1 MTKQIQR
8 TDMEQIQEEAQ
19 TPSVDVSVER
29 KDIGG
34 AEQLQASLDEIADSA
49 DVTGFKCVHEKC
61 GLVHNHDTTKHQA
74 GDSFDMS
81 DSEAA
86 SMEFNSTC
94 HCSLN
99 EISRSGDVSG
109 APSPSEANSMAPVP
123 DSVTRELDSMY

>member
-8 TDMEQIQEEAQ
+8 TDVEQIQEEAQ
-19 TPSVDVSVER
+19 TSSVDVSVER

-61 GLVHNHDTTKHQA
+61 GLVHNHDTTKHQI
-74 GDSFDMS
+74 GDSFEMS

-99 EISRSGDVSG
+99 EVSRSDDVSD
-109 APSPSEANSMAPVP
+109 APSPDKANTMAQVP